1 MMITKKIIFQIPL
14 VLICHSGTQKNSNLS
29 AFQEPIDKKCLLF
42 NTNEKHTNSCDW
54 DVWSSYGDISQNLW
68 IFFDFD
74 GEMIYDKRYQEKR
87 SLVNSV

>member
-1 MMITKKIIFQIPL
+1 M
-14 VLICHSGTQKNSNLS
+14 
-29 AFQEPIDKKCLLF
+29 F